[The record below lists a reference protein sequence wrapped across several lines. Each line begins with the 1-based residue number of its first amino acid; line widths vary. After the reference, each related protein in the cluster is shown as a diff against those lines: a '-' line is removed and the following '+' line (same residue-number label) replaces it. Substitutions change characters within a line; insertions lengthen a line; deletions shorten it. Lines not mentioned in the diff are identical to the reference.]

1 LTVLLTSNSGFA
13 RDRLPGSPVTA
24 RFNEKRQVSPDQALL
39 LECGANDDDFNCM
52 LEQESLRECRETVG
66 VVLANCLSALCPNT
80 DPAVI
85 NCVSDP
91 FPS

>member
-1 LTVLLTSNSGFA
+1 
-13 RDRLPGSPVTA
+13 VTA
-24 RFNEKRQVSPDQALL
+24 RFNEKRQDTSQADEDVLAN
-39 LECGANDDDFNCM
+39 CGANDDDRNCM
-52 LEQESLRECRETVG
+52 LFEESLIECEETVG
-66 VVLANCLSALCPNT
+66 QVARFRGLEDCLSALCPNT